1 MFRDTETMVT
11 QQTVVIREPGSLFA
25 ALAAVFVGLICLAV
39 GVTAENQPG
48 GYIFAA
54 LLVGWAAVLVWR
66 FMVARLVLD
75 STGMAVPTWRPP
87 RWRRHMDLAEVDGF
101 EVGSERGGTLLVV
114 LTDGTRL
121 RTTITR
127 TLGGDLIGSGR
138 ADHLA
143 AELSRALS
151 ELKPT
156 EDASPL
162 G

>member
-1 MFRDTETMVT
+1 VVT
-11 QQTVVIREPGSLFA
+11 QQTVVIREPGSLLA
-25 ALAAVFVGLICLAV
+25 ALAAVFVGLTCLAV

-54 LLVGWAAVLVWR
+54 LLVSWSIVLVWR

-75 STGMAVPTWRPP
+75 TTGLAVPTWRPP
-87 RWRRHMDLAEVDGF
+87 QWRRHMELAEVDGF
-101 EVGSERGGTLLVV
+101 EVGPERRGTLLVV
-114 LTDGTRL
+114 LSDGARL

-127 TLGGDLIGSGR
+127 TLGGDLIGSAH
-138 ADHLA
+138 ADRLA

-151 ELKPT
+151 DLKAT